1 MLNREDIR
9 RTFKHH
15 GLSHCLMF
23 WRTVDEYNRLT
34 IDKLLRVTLVLSN
47 YTMITEA
54 LLENGEL
61 EDFLIPHSVWN
72 IL

>member
-9 RTFKHH
+9 RTFKYH

-61 EDFLIPHSVWN
+61 EDFLIEY
-72 IL
+72 IRA

>member
-1 MLNREDIR
+1 
-9 RTFKHH
+9 
-15 GLSHCLMF
+15 MF

-61 EDFLIPHSVWN
+61 EDFLIEY
-72 IL
+72 IRA